1 MKNIYISILALFI
14 GMCSVTAQVGL
25 GTSSP
30 NENAVLEV
38 SSTTQGMAFPRVA
51 AMTDI
56 PNPATGLMVFDMVG
70 DCLAVNVGTPAAP
83 DWKCTGI
90 STLERIGIEA
100 DEANIIPSIVTVEEL
115 NGIEGVSAA
124 VLANQADYQT
134 YIDANPDLFSSP
146 ATVVEVNAMITAV
159 NNEKSSTTGGTLAQ
173 VGLEGDDP
181 DTTNSV
187 VTAAQLAAV
196 TGVTGV
202 DADNETAYQDYIDDN
217 PDLFSSPATV
227 EEVNEMIAAVNNEA
241 DAEAGENG
249 AVSTLVKLG
258 TEADPPNETTPTT
271 VTAAE
276 LAAVSGVT
284 GVDGDNEAAYQAYI
298 NENPDLFSSP
308 ATVEEVNAMIAA
320 VNNEA
325 DAEAG
330 ENGAVST
337 LVKLGTEADPPNE
350 STPTTV
356 TAAELAAV
364 SGVTGVEGDNE
375 AAYQAYIN
383 ENPDLFSSPATVAE
397 VNAMIAAVNNEA
409 DAEAGENGAVSTL
422 EKLGTEADPP
432 NESTPTTVTAA
443 ELAAVSGVTGVDG
456 DNEAAYQAYINENPD
471 LFSSPATVEEVNA
484 MIAAVNNEAD
494 AEAGENGAVSTLV
507 KLGTEADPPNE
518 STPTTVTAAELAAVS
533 GVTGVDG
540 DNEAAYQAYINEN
553 PDLFSS
559 PATVEEVNAMI
570 AAVNNE
576 ADAEA
581 GENGAVSTLVKL
593 GTEADPPNESTPTTV
608 TAAELAAVSGV
619 TGVEGDNEAA
629 YQAYINENP
638 DLFSSP
644 ATVEEVN
651 AMIAAV
657 NNEADAEAGENG
669 AVSTLEKLGT
679 EADPP
684 NESTPTTVTAAE
696 LAAVSG
702 VTGVDGD
709 NEAAYQAYINENP
722 DLFSSPATVA
732 EVNAM
737 IAAVNNEADAEAGEN
752 GAVSTLEKL
761 GTEADPPNES
771 TPTTVTAAELAAVS
785 GVTGVDGDNE
795 AAYQA
800 YIDANPDLFS
810 SPATVAEVNAM
821 IAAVNNEADAEA
833 GENGAVSTLEKLG
846 TEADPPNESTP
857 TTVTAAELAAVSGV
871 IGVDGDNEAA
881 YQAYINNNPD
891 LFSSPATVAEVNAM
905 IAAVNANEE
914 TGGEDSILVQIGTE
928 ADAGT
933 GTPSTVTAAQLAAL
947 TGITGVDPDNEA
959 DYQQYIADNPDA
971 FSQPATLAE
980 VQAMIDA
987 VNAANATLPE
997 GMEITNAD
1005 QNKYVV
1011 SIFDTDYEPAPD
1023 PLPAATLDPIVG
1035 DGTPDTLWTYLVS
1048 LVPMA
1053 VAMN

>member
-1 MKNIYISILALFI
+1 
-14 GMCSVTAQVGL
+14 
-25 GTSSP
+25 
-30 NENAVLEV
+30 
-38 SSTTQGMAFPRVA
+38 
-51 AMTDI
+51 
-56 PNPATGLMVFDMVG
+56 
-70 DCLAVNVGTPAAP
+70 
-83 DWKCTGI
+83 
-90 STLERIGIEA
+90 
-100 DEANIIPSIVTVEEL
+100 
-115 NGIEGVSAA
+115 
-124 VLANQADYQT
+124 
-134 YIDANPDLFSSP
+134 
-146 ATVVEVNAMITAV
+146 MITAV

-202 DADNETAYQDYIDDN
+202 DADNETAYQDYIDD
-217 PDLFSSPATV
+217 
-227 EEVNEMIAAVNNEA
+227 
-241 DAEAGENG
+241 
-249 AVSTLVKLG
+249 
-258 TEADPPNETTPTT
+258 
-271 VTAAE
+271 
-276 LAAVSGVT
+276 
-284 GVDGDNEAAYQAYI
+284 
-298 NENPDLFSSP
+298 
-308 ATVEEVNAMIAA
+308 
-320 VNNEA
+320 
-325 DAEAG
+325 
-330 ENGAVST
+330 
-337 LVKLGTEADPPNE
+337 
-350 STPTTV
+350 
-356 TAAELAAV
+356 
-364 SGVTGVEGDNE
+364 
-375 AAYQAYIN
+375 
-383 ENPDLFSSPATVAE
+383 
-397 VNAMIAAVNNEA
+397 
-409 DAEAGENGAVSTL
+409 
-422 EKLGTEADPP
+422 
-432 NESTPTTVTAA
+432 
-443 ELAAVSGVTGVDG
+443 
-456 DNEAAYQAYINENPD
+456 NPD

-619 TGVEGDNEAA
+619 TGV
-629 YQAYINENP
+629 
-638 DLFSSP
+638 
-644 ATVEEVN
+644 
-651 AMIAAV
+651 
-657 NNEADAEAGENG
+657 
-669 AVSTLEKLGT
+669 
-679 EADPP
+679 
-684 NESTPTTVTAAE
+684 
-696 LAAVSG
+696 
-702 VTGVDGD
+702 DGD

-752 GAVSTLEKL
+752 GAVSTLVKL

-833 GENGAVSTLEKLG
+833 GENGAVSTLVKLG

-980 VQAMIDA
+980 VQAVIDEFSY
-987 VNAANATLPE
+987 PE
-997 GMEITNAD
+997 GDATFVLPIDKKIVSFDAGQGGTGDVQGVIDNVA
-1005 QNKYVV
+1005 NVV
-1011 SIFDTDYEPAPD
+1011 TYSVPYTAGSGAY
-1023 PLPAATLDPIVG
+1023 AAYTSDPISLTGEAG
-1035 DGTPDTLWTYLVS
+1035 DSNMLTISYPAGTFSSTGNIPVTVTVTDADASFLVEKQLGVYSSFCRPSTLKSMGRAKAT
-1048 LVPMA
+1048 
-1053 VAMN
+1053 

>member
-14 GMCSVTAQVGL
+14 GMCSVTAQVGV

-146 ATVVEVNAMITAV
+146 ATVAEVNAMITAV

-217 PDLFSSPATV
+217 PDLFNSPATV
-227 EEVNEMIAAVNNEA
+227 A
-241 DAEAGENG
+241 
-249 AVSTLVKLG
+249 
-258 TEADPPNETTPTT
+258 
-271 VTAAE
+271 
-276 LAAVSGVT
+276 
-284 GVDGDNEAAYQAYI
+284 Q
-298 NENPDLFSSP
+298 
-308 ATVEEVNAMIAA
+308 VNAMIAA

-364 SGVTGVEGDNE
+364 SGVTGV
-375 AAYQAYIN
+375 
-383 ENPDLFSSPATVAE
+383 
-397 VNAMIAAVNNEA
+397 
-409 DAEAGENGAVSTL
+409 
-422 EKLGTEADPP
+422 
-432 NESTPTTVTAA
+432 
-443 ELAAVSGVTGVDG
+443 DG
-456 DNEAAYQAYINENPD
+456 DNEAAYQAYINENPN
-471 LFSSPATVEEVNA
+471 LFSSPATVAEVNA

-553 PDLFSS
+553 PNLFSS
-559 PATVEEVNAMI
+559 PATVAEVNAMI

-619 TGVEGDNEAA
+619 TGVDGDNEAA
-629 YQAYINENP
+629 YQAYINNNP

-644 ATVEEVN
+644 ATVAEVN
-651 AMIAAV
+651 AMVAAV

-669 AVSTLEKLGT
+669 AVSTLVKLGT
-679 EADPP
+679 EANPP
-684 NESTPTTVTAAE
+684 NEA
-696 LAAVSG
+696 
-702 VTGVDGD
+702 
-709 NEAAYQAYINENP
+709 
-722 DLFSSPATVA
+722 
-732 EVNAM
+732 
-737 IAAVNNEADAEAGEN
+737 
-752 GAVSTLEKL
+752 
-761 GTEADPPNES
+761 
-771 TPTTVTAAELAAVS
+771 
-785 GVTGVDGDNE
+785 
-795 AAYQA
+795 
-800 YIDANPDLFS
+800 
-810 SPATVAEVNAM
+810 
-821 IAAVNNEADAEA
+821 
-833 GENGAVSTLEKLG
+833 
-846 TEADPPNESTP
+846 TP

-905 IAAVNANEE
+905 IAAVNANEAP
-914 TGGEDSILVQIGTE
+914 GGEDSILAQIGTE

-933 GTPSTVTAAQLAAL
+933 GTPSTVTVAQLAAL

-980 VQAMIDA
+980 VQAVIDEFSYPEGDATFVLPIDKKIVSFDAGQGGTGDVQGVIDNVANVVTYSVPYTAGSGAYAAYTSDPISLTGEAGDSNMLTISYPAGTFSSTGNIPVTVTVTDADASFLVEKQLVGVLALFATFDFKVNGTSKGNLTLTASGGIPDREFGDGVHDFLYLEVTSATGEVWLNNNLGADYANVNHANFNTLQQATAHSDFHAYGSFYQWGRYSDGHELINWTSATAGTA
-987 VNAANATLPE
+987 VNGTTS
-997 GMEITNAD
+997 TNAD
-1005 QNKYVV
+1005 TPGHGNFIK
-1011 SIFDTDYEPAPD
+1011 EPND
-1023 PLPAATLDPIVG
+1023 PYDWRSSQSSTLWQGEAATNNPCPEGYKVPSEAELEAERLSWDTNDMTGVFNNPLKLPVAGYRYFSNGTLFNVG
-1035 DGTPDTLWTYLVS
+1035 TSGNYWSSTVNNTSARFLYLTSSDARMRSNGNRASGFLGTLH
-1048 LVPMA
+1048 
-1053 VAMN
+1053 

>member
-14 GMCSVTAQVGL
+14 GMCSVTAQVGV

-83 DWKCTGI
+83 DWKCTGS

-350 STPTTV
+350 TTPTTVTAAELAAVSGVTGVEGDNEAAYQAYINENPDLFSSPATVAEVNAMIAAVNNEADAEAGENGAVSTLVKLGTEADPPNETTPTTVTAAELAAVSGVTGVEGDNEAAYQAYIDANPDLFSSPATVEEVNAMIAAVNNEADAEAGENGAVSTLEKLGTEADPPNETTPTTVTAAELAAVSGVTGVDGDNEAAYQAYINENPDLFSSPATVAEVNAMIAAVNNEADAEAGENGAVSTLEKLGTEADPPNESTPTTV

-443 ELAAVSGVTGVDG
+443 ELAAVSGVTGVD
-456 DNEAAYQAYINENPD
+456 ARQ
-471 LFSSPATVEEVNA
+471 
-484 MIAAVNNEAD
+484 
-494 AEAGENGAVSTLV
+494 
-507 KLGTEADPPNE
+507 
-518 STPTTVTAAELAAVS
+518 
-533 GVTGVDG
+533 
-540 DNEAAYQAYINEN
+540 
-553 PDLFSS
+553 
-559 PATVEEVNAMI
+559 
-570 AAVNNE
+570 
-576 ADAEA
+576 
-581 GENGAVSTLVKL
+581 
-593 GTEADPPNESTPTTV
+593 
-608 TAAELAAVSGV
+608 
-619 TGVEGDNEAA
+619 
-629 YQAYINENP
+629 
-638 DLFSSP
+638 
-644 ATVEEVN
+644 
-651 AMIAAV
+651 
-657 NNEADAEAGENG
+657 
-669 AVSTLEKLGT
+669 
-679 EADPP
+679 
-684 NESTPTTVTAAE
+684 
-696 LAAVSG
+696 
-702 VTGVDGD
+702 
-709 NEAAYQAYINENP
+709 
-722 DLFSSPATVA
+722 
-732 EVNAM
+732 
-737 IAAVNNEADAEAGEN
+737 
-752 GAVSTLEKL
+752 
-761 GTEADPPNES
+761 
-771 TPTTVTAAELAAVS
+771 
-785 GVTGVDGDNE
+785 
-795 AAYQA
+795 
-800 YIDANPDLFS
+800 
-810 SPATVAEVNAM
+810 
-821 IAAVNNEADAEA
+821 
-833 GENGAVSTLEKLG
+833 
-846 TEADPPNESTP
+846 
-857 TTVTAAELAAVSGV
+857 
-871 IGVDGDNEAA
+871 
-881 YQAYINNNPD
+881 
-891 LFSSPATVAEVNAM
+891 
-905 IAAVNANEE
+905 
-914 TGGEDSILVQIGTE
+914 
-928 ADAGT
+928 
-933 GTPSTVTAAQLAAL
+933 
-947 TGITGVDPDNEA
+947 
-959 DYQQYIADNPDA
+959 
-971 FSQPATLAE
+971 
-980 VQAMIDA
+980 
-987 VNAANATLPE
+987 
-997 GMEITNAD
+997 
-1005 QNKYVV
+1005 
-1011 SIFDTDYEPAPD
+1011 
-1023 PLPAATLDPIVG
+1023 
-1035 DGTPDTLWTYLVS
+1035 
-1048 LVPMA
+1048 
-1053 VAMN
+1053 